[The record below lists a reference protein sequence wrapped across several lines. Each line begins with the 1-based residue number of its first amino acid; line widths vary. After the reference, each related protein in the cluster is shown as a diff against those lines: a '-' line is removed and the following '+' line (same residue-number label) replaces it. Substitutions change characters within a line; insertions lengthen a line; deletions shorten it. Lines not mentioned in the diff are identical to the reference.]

1 MGERETG
8 VPDVWG
14 TLLTKVFEHEIVT
27 LLSEADATTLGKPSA
42 ALVLYDHLRS
52 FMVLRSSLKSSE
64 PHSDALRPAHEAL
77 LNFSAR
83 LFMAAHQAL
92 LNDGQK
98 DNPTKPAFSWRA
110 KRQHE
115 AVVPT
120 KRFLLEWQLVRLKA
134 ARERLIM
141 ELADLSERDGPLFRG
156 LGLPDYVSAEV
167 ESARLRVSSLWK
179 ELPAVPREFPGLRNV
194 SGSITARAAGP
205 RQTTA

>member
-27 LLSEADATTLGKPSA
+27 LLSEADATMLGKPSA

-52 FMVLRSSLKSSE
+52 FMALKSRLKASEPQSDVLR
-64 PHSDALRPAHEAL
+64 PTHEAL

-98 DNPTKPAFSWRA
+98 DSPPRPASSRRA
-110 KRQHE
+110 KRRHE
-115 AVVPT
+115 AVAPT
-120 KRFLLEWQLVRLKA
+120 KRFLLEWQLVRLKT

-141 ELADLSERDGPLFRG
+141 ELADLSERNGPLFQG
-156 LGLPDYVSAEV
+156 LGLPGTVSAEV
-167 ESARLRVSSLWK
+167 ESARLRVSNAWK
-179 ELPAVPREFPGLRNV
+179 ELPAVPCKFPGLRKV
-194 SGSITARAAGP
+194 GSSITA
-205 RQTTA
+205 